1 MAKIGGKG
9 ACYLYQVLYI
19 GTIIIVIF
27 SFHYSPDNKALRSR
41 EELLRHLTLPG
52 TCKCGLRCP
61 FMLDETFNFDPNVLG
76 LPDNIPFTSHSL
88 CSVKPHLTLHKVK
101 RRPPSN
107 KIQQS
112 KPKPLTSRA
121 QSSSNKRTPII
132 VPPLPLPLPPLT
144 PPRSSNRII
153 KASEPKPASP
163 LNTQSLTKPVGS
175 FVQTSMSYPV
185 LNLQALVNHITTVA
199 QTKNNA
205 STSTT
210 ISLPWLMNAIQ
221 TQGSLSSSSS
231 TPPNSFSQIF
241 LVSSSTPTV
250 PLITSSPSSVSS
262 LSKSKFL
269 HKKRVVRDLEE
280 FSSSITSVE
289 NVEGMTGSTSCSE
302 DQNSQ
307 SLLSSLSSPSAEMS
321 NEESKLTDNESIN
334 VNSNNREDTAENK
347 TSTED
352 TNKGITSKSD
362 GTERVTSQENTHIT
376 DSSKEEMAEGA
387 SSAEKMAEGVS
398 NKEVVA
404 EGATN
409 TTDSATSK
417 EVTRMTDAA
426 TSNEDMAK
434 SDGAMAKGVTS
445 NEDVAA
451 SNKDTS
457 KEDIADGVTSKENIA
472 DRSKEDMT
480 CTEEMAKGATSNED
494 MTEGATNKEDMDE
507 SATSKEDMVESATN
521 KKDMDESATSKE
533 DMTEGTTNKEDMV
546 ESATSNEDMV
556 ESATSKE
563 DMAEGATSKEDMAK
577 GAISKEDMVKSAT
590 TTSKEDMVEIATTT
604 SKEDMVESATSKEDM
619 VESATRNE
627 DIAKDATSKEDMVES
642 ATSKEDM
649 AEDAINKE
657 DMVDSAISKEDM
669 VESATSKEDITSNEN
684 ERSACISDSIPDIT
698 DNEATSM
705 TDSIIAEKGQ
715 CTEQEGTT
723 EGKGNV
729 LVEKEEHMVN
739 ELLRSQENTNNNTAS
754 YDRGYTPVQLSSSK
768 SVTQTVEDYYNAA
781 IKSNSEEPAE
791 LHCESVEEPAKLQDE
806 VSYTEP
812 VNEELNQES
821 TEPLEHVDNTIEQ
834 SEISKKA
841 ESSEPVMEVD
851 ESVEDKQEGGDN
863 LKEEHQGSGSTLD
876 LSTVK
881 EGVDESSQVVEESK
895 PMGEASIV
903 HITTEEELEKRK
915 EAEVLHVPEC
925 VNKTHSQQCESVE
938 QEDEHNNRT
947 MLKDNSSYP
956 HLAKGATDDKEDITT
971 REPVQGT
978 EPVNDDQP
986 IVDEQTNRKK
996 RKRKR
1001 GNKKYSKAKKSKRTR
1016 PVSEK
1021 NQADQSMSP
1030 VDYGT
1035 DDTNQDSDASSVTQ
1049 GDDSE
1054 DDYYPEHAI
1063 DNESRENYHLR
1074 SSTPSSVVDSIVT
1087 TSKEEEK
1094 TSNKKLGRT
1103 SSLSDVTAGSSKEES
1118 EGKNKARSASVS
1130 LSVTHDDDISTNES
1144 KAGRKR
1150 KTSSDAVQ
1158 SATKTKTKRRKKSKY
1173 PPSIGVRRR
1182 KKTKS
1187 GTDSKE
1193 SRDEWKDETISGIG
1207 GSPDSVF
1214 SSIQSPPDIPFLGVH
1229 SSIGD
1234 KTDTPHRSND
1244 YTIPRKR
1251 MRDSTSEDACILEE
1265 EATGIVTHDTNSDTE
1280 SLIVSISRKDLP
1292 VVTRYHTLV
1301 CHPHGIGDIV
1311 WARAH
1316 MLPFW
1321 PGKIISHKDWK
1332 KNKLQPAPKGQV

>member
-1 MAKIGGKG
+1 
-9 ACYLYQVLYI
+9 
-19 GTIIIVIF
+19 
-27 SFHYSPDNKALRSR
+27 
-41 EELLRHLTLPG
+41 
-52 TCKCGLRCP
+52 
-61 FMLDETFNFDPNVLG
+61 
-76 LPDNIPFTSHSL
+76 
-88 CSVKPHLTLHKVK
+88 
-101 RRPPSN
+101 
-107 KIQQS
+107 
-112 KPKPLTSRA
+112 
-121 QSSSNKRTPII
+121 
-132 VPPLPLPLPPLT
+132 
-144 PPRSSNRII
+144 
-153 KASEPKPASP
+153 
-163 LNTQSLTKPVGS
+163 
-175 FVQTSMSYPV
+175 
-185 LNLQALVNHITTVA
+185 
-199 QTKNNA
+199 
-205 STSTT
+205 
-210 ISLPWLMNAIQ
+210 
-221 TQGSLSSSSS
+221 
-231 TPPNSFSQIF
+231 
-241 LVSSSTPTV
+241 
-250 PLITSSPSSVSS
+250 
-262 LSKSKFL
+262 
-269 HKKRVVRDLEE
+269 
-280 FSSSITSVE
+280 
-289 NVEGMTGSTSCSE
+289 
-302 DQNSQ
+302 
-307 SLLSSLSSPSAEMS
+307 
-321 NEESKLTDNESIN
+321 
-334 VNSNNREDTAENK
+334 
-347 TSTED
+347 
-352 TNKGITSKSD
+352 
-362 GTERVTSQENTHIT
+362 
-376 DSSKEEMAEGA
+376 
-387 SSAEKMAEGVS
+387 
-398 NKEVVA
+398 
-404 EGATN
+404 
-409 TTDSATSK
+409 
-417 EVTRMTDAA
+417 
-426 TSNEDMAK
+426 
-434 SDGAMAKGVTS
+434 
-445 NEDVAA
+445 
-451 SNKDTS
+451 
-457 KEDIADGVTSKENIA
+457 
-472 DRSKEDMT
+472 
-480 CTEEMAKGATSNED
+480 
-494 MTEGATNKEDMDE
+494 
-507 SATSKEDMVESATN
+507 
-521 KKDMDESATSKE
+521 
-533 DMTEGTTNKEDMV
+533 
-546 ESATSNEDMV
+546 
-556 ESATSKE
+556 
-563 DMAEGATSKEDMAK
+563 
-577 GAISKEDMVKSAT
+577 
-590 TTSKEDMVEIATTT
+590 
-604 SKEDMVESATSKEDM
+604 
-619 VESATRNE
+619 
-627 DIAKDATSKEDMVES
+627 
-642 ATSKEDM
+642 
-649 AEDAINKE
+649 
-657 DMVDSAISKEDM
+657 M

-715 CTEQEGTT
+715 CTDQEGTT
-723 EGKGNV
+723 EGKGSV

-806 VSYTEP
+806 VLSYTEP

-821 TEPLEHVDNTIEQ
+821 TEPLEHVDDAIEQ

-881 EGVDESSQVVEESK
+881 EGVDESSQVVEQSK

-947 MLKDNSSYP
+947 TLEDNSSYP
-956 HLAKGATDDKEDITT
+956 HSAKGATDDKEDITT
-971 REPVQGT
+971 REPVQRSET
-978 EPVNDDQP
+978 VNDDQP

-1094 TSNKKLGRT
+1094 TSDKKLGRT

-1265 EATGIVTHDTNSDTE
+1265 ETTGIITHDTSSDIE

>member
-19 GTIIIVIF
+19 GSIIIIVIF

-121 QSSSNKRTPII
+121 QSSSIKRGPII

-231 TPPNSFSQIF
+231 TPSNSFSQIF

-334 VNSNNREDTAENK
+334 VNSNSREDTAENK

-352 TNKGITSKSD
+352 TSKGITSKSD
-362 GTERVTSQENTHIT
+362 GTERVTSQENTRIT

-387 SSAEKMAEGVS
+387 SSTKKMAEGVS

-426 TSNEDMAK
+426 TCNEDMAK

-480 CTEEMAKGATSNED
+480 CTEEMTKGATSNED
-494 MTEGATNKEDMDE
+494 TTEGATNKEDMDE
-507 SATSKEDMVESATN
+507 SATSKEDM
-521 KKDMDESATSKE
+521 
-533 DMTEGTTNKEDMV
+533 TEGATNKEDMD
-546 ESATSNEDMV
+546 ESATSNEDM
-556 ESATSKE
+556 
-563 DMAEGATSKEDMAK
+563 AE
-577 GAISKEDMVKSAT
+577 
-590 TTSKEDMVEIATTT
+590 
-604 SKEDMVESATSKEDM
+604 
-619 VESATRNE
+619 
-627 DIAKDATSKEDMVES
+627 DATSKEDMVES

-649 AEDAINKE
+649 AEDATSKE
-657 DMVDSAISKEDM
+657 DMVDSATSKEDM
-669 VESATSKEDITSNEN
+669 VDSATTKEDITSNKN
-684 ERSACISDSIPDIT
+684 ETSACISDSIPDIT

-715 CTEQEGTT
+715 CTDQEGTT

-821 TEPLEHVDNTIEQ
+821 TEPLEHVDDTIEQ

-841 ESSEPVMEVD
+841 GSSEPVMEVD
-851 ESVEDKQEGGDN
+851 ESVKDKQEGGDN

-881 EGVDESSQVVEESK
+881 EGVDESSQVVEQSK

-938 QEDEHNNRT
+938 QEDERNNRT
-947 MLKDNSSYP
+947 TLEDNSSYP
-956 HLAKGATDDKEDITT
+956 HSAKGATDDKEDVIT

-1021 NQADQSMSP
+1021 NRADQSTSP
-1030 VDYGT
+1030 VDYRT

-1087 TSKEEEK
+1087 TSKEEEE
-1094 TSNKKLGRT
+1094 TSKKKLGRT
-1103 SSLSDVTAGSSKEES
+1103 SSLSDVTAGSSKEKR
-1118 EGKNKARSASVS
+1118 EGKKKARSASVS

-1158 SATKTKTKRRKKSKY
+1158 SATKTKTKRKKKSKY

-1265 EATGIVTHDTNSDTE
+1265 ETTGIVTHDTSSDTE